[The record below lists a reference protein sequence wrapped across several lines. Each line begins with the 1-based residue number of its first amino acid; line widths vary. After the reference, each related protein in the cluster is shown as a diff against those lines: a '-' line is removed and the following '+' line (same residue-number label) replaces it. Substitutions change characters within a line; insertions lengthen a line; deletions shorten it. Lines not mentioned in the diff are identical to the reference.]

1 MENNPLVISYR
12 FFLAFKPSHFVHML
26 SFRTYAIIS
35 SYYILLCFVMSF
47 PECYFLGYPWG
58 KIVSYIYLKKNSYL
72 ECVKNSFPVLAAAAA
87 ATKSLQSCPTLCNPI
102 DGSPPGS
109 PVPGI
114 LQAFPNLLPPLPSGL
129 SFFFL
134 AITNIQY
141 TT

>member
-72 ECVKNSFPVLAAAAA
+72 ECVKNCIHQNKTKKDNLPDFYYSGPWIELA
-87 ATKSLQSCPTLCNPI
+87 
-102 DGSPPGS
+102 
-109 PVPGI
+109 
-114 LQAFPNLLPPLPSGL
+114 F
-129 SFFFL
+129 
-134 AITNIQY
+134 
-141 TT
+141 